1 MNFTILII
9 GAVVLTSFIA
19 MLTIDMMDD
28 HNEQKRSDKLETQLE
43 TSTQSIEKLEDEIA
57 TLRNEIDVIGI
68 FVLWGTIYTNK
79 DYLQNLMETYD
90 LL

>member
-43 TSTQSIEKLEDEIA
+43 QLQQSFESKQKKNVVFL
-57 TLRNEIDVIGI
+57 
-68 FVLWGTIYTNK
+68 
-79 DYLQNLMETYD
+79 NLGEEF
-90 LL
+90 

>member
-28 HNEQKRSDKLETQLE
+28 HNEQKRSDKLEKQLE
-43 TSTQSIEKLEDEIA
+43 QLQQSFESKQKKNVVFL
-57 TLRNEIDVIGI
+57 
-68 FVLWGTIYTNK
+68 
-79 DYLQNLMETYD
+79 NLGEEF
-90 LL
+90 